1 MLFGHQVQTHGH
13 VGVLVRNGWGKSA
26 FAKREHACRTIS
38 LCAAVLVLSL
48 IPFSRILTNE
58 LRCLQQLESWAVFL
72 FRLYVVFCSGQCDYR
87 ENALTV
93 GWLVRKEKFVVDAMI
108 KFRRHNFHDW
118 IQESGFS
125 FNLDDGFYLERW
137 PNVPPNKQKDS
148 NEK

>member
-1 MLFGHQVQTHGH
+1 MLFGHQSRTHGH
-13 VGVLVRNGWGKSA
+13 VGVLVMNGWGKSA

-48 IPFSRILTNE
+48 LLFSRILTNE

-118 IQESGFS
+118 MQESCFS

-137 PNVPPNKQKDS
+137 PNVLPNKQKDS